1 MGPSQVNDFSPV
13 DTGAV
18 IPTQTLD
25 PAALRL
31 ETLSH
36 DPAGPSPTLDGAW
49 WPRTSNLAEE
59 LPALIVELH
68 GRGNRV
74 SRVLYNPA
82 SWDNVPA
89 RKLSADGRVI
99 RVGWFRSMDPH
110 VLTVTSSA
118 GADRLDLLIVPP
130 GTAIAT
136 AERAMAAA
144 VGIGNTRS
152 ASSVLEGAMNEPPSS

>member
-1 MGPSQVNDFSPV
+1 M
-13 DTGAV
+13 
-18 IPTQTLD
+18 
-25 PAALRL
+25 
-31 ETLSH
+31 
-36 DPAGPSPTLDGAW
+36 
-49 WPRTSNLAEE
+49 NLAEE

-68 GRGNRV
+68 DRGTRV

-82 SWDNVPA
+82 SWEHVPA
-89 RKLSADGRVI
+89 RKLNADGRVI

-130 GTAIAT
+130 GTATAV
-136 AERAMAAA
+136 AERAIAAA

-152 ASSVLEGAMNEPPSS
+152 ASAVLDGATNAVQSS

>member
-1 MGPSQVNDFSPV
+1 MGPSQLNAFPRV
-13 DTGAV
+13 DTGMDVPA
-18 IPTQTLD
+18 PTAD
-25 PAALRL
+25 AAALRL
-31 ETLSH
+31 ETFRH

-49 WPRTSNLAEE
+49 WPRTLNLAEE

-82 SWDNVPA
+82 TWDSVPA

-110 VLTVTSSA
+110 VLMVTSSA

-130 GTAIAT
+130 GTTSAA
-136 AERAMAAA
+136 AGRAMAAA
-144 VGIGNTRS
+144 VGIGNKRS
-152 ASSVLEGAMNEPPSS
+152 ASAVLEGAMEESPSS

>member
-1 MGPSQVNDFSPV
+1 MGPSQINELPRV
-13 DTGAV
+13 DTGMG
-18 IPTQTLD
+18 L
-25 PAALRL
+25 PAPSANLGPLRL
-31 ETLSH
+31 ETLRQ

-49 WPRTSNLAEE
+49 WPWTLDLAEE

-68 GRGNRV
+68 GRGTRV

-82 SWDNVPA
+82 TWDNVPS

-118 GADRLDLLIVPP
+118 GADRMDLLIVPP
-130 GTAIAT
+130 GTAGPA

-144 VGIGNTRS
+144 IEIGNKRS
-152 ASSVLEGAMNEPPSS
+152 ASAVLEGAAQATPTA